1 MIALGLMAT
10 YVVIT
15 LVIAQTFEVTTGG
28 SEFIVIS
35 MLMFFITISLTF
47 VFHEFLIVNERK
59 NKISLFAKELE
70 EQHLKT
76 KYEALKNQVNPHFLF
91 NSLNVLSTLIY
102 KDIKIADQFIR
113 QFSDVFRYVLE
124 LNTDELVPL
133 KKELKFVD
141 SYIFLQKTRY
151 GKLLK
156 VSKKITS
163 DQLEL
168 MVPPMS
174 LQVVVENALKH
185 NVISEAAPL
194 WIAIFTDGDS
204 LVISNNYQ
212 LRKNGAISTG
222 LGQKNLL
229 ERYRLNGKRLPRF
242 YLEDNFY
249 YAELPL
255 LDN

>member
-1 MIALGLMAT
+1 M
-10 YVVIT
+10 
-15 LVIAQTFEVTTGG
+15 
-28 SEFIVIS
+28 
-35 MLMFFITISLTF
+35 
-47 VFHEFLIVNERK
+47 
-59 NKISLFAKELE
+59 
-70 EQHLKT
+70 
-76 KYEALKNQVNPHFLF
+76 KNQVNPHFLF

-249 YAELPL
+249 YAEPPL